1 MAKKKKTEKKLTR
14 KLLHKYRLVILNEDT
29 FEERFAIKLTRLNVF
44 ILTSISAIFLIVL
57 TILLIAFTPL
67 REYIPGYSSAKLKK
81 QATVLNYKTDSLV
94 NELELNKRYY
104 ASIKKVLTGDVAA
117 LDFNKDSVLQAAKN
131 NVGSIEI
138 TTNKEDSLLRVK
150 VDKEDKYNLFESSV
164 DQSNFVLFP
173 PVNGTISEGYN
184 IEEKHFAVDIVVAAN
199 TPVKATADGT
209 VIFAEWTVETGYVL
223 ILEHNQELISVYKH
237 NTAITKAQGDLVK
250 AGEVIAMS
258 GNTGE
263 LSTGPH
269 LHFELWSKG
278 YPVNPTNFID
288 FE

>member
-1 MAKKKKTEKKLTR
+1 MAEKKKKEKKLAK
-14 KLLHKYRLVILNEDT
+14 KLLHKYRLVVLNEDT

-44 ILTSISAIFLIVL
+44 VLTSLSAIFLVFF

-81 QATVLNYKTDSLV
+81 QASILNYKTDSLV
-94 NELELNKRYY
+94 NELEVNKQYY
-104 ASIKKVLTGDVAA
+104 ASIRKVLTGDVKTV
-117 LDFNKDSVLQAAKN
+117 DFNRDSIIEAAKN
-131 NVGSIEI
+131 DIDILQVS
-138 TTNKEDSLLRVK
+138 TNKEDSLLREK
-150 VDKEDKYNLFESSV
+150 VEKEDKYNLFDDSSN
-164 DQSNFVLFP
+164 QSNFVLFP
-173 PVNGTISEGYN
+173 PVNGTISEEYD
-184 IEEKHFAVDIVVAAN
+184 IEERHYAVDVVVASN

-209 VIFAEWTVETGYVL
+209 VIFAEWTVETGYVV

-237 NTAITKAQGDLVK
+237 NSAITKTQGDLVK
-250 AGEVIAMS
+250 AGEVIALS

-288 FE
+288 FR

>member
-1 MAKKKKTEKKLTR
+1 MAKKKKKEKKFTK

-44 ILTSISAIFLIVL
+44 VLTSLSAIFLIFF

-81 QATVLNYKTDSLV
+81 EASMLNYKTDSLV
-94 NELELNKRYY
+94 QELELNKRYY
-104 ASIKKVLTGDVAA
+104 ASIKRVLTGDVSTV
-117 LDFNKDSVLQAAKN
+117 DFDRDSVIEAAKN
-131 NVGSIEI
+131 DPEI
-138 TTNKEDSLLRVK
+138 LQTTTNRQDSLLREK
-150 VDKEDKYNLFESSV
+150 VEKEDKYNLFEESS
-164 DQSNFVLFP
+164 SPNNFVLFS

-184 IEEKHFAVDIVVAAN
+184 IEDKHYAVDVVVATN

-209 VIFAEWTVETGYVL
+209 VIFAEWTVETGYVV
-223 ILEHNQELISVYKH
+223 IIEHNQELISVYKH
-237 NTAITKAQGDLVK
+237 NAAITKSQGDLVK

-288 FE
+288 FQ